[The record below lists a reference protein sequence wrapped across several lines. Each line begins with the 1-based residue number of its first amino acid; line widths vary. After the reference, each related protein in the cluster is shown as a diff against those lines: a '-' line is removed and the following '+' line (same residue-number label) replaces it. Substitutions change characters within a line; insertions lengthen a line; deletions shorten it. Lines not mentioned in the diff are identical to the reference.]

1 MGSRVEDA
9 SRSDLPLRVSSPP
22 KGASLGTPALESEV
36 SAASQRLR
44 CLAALSG
51 SLTDPLGPEDAA
63 NLVEQHA
70 LSALGATSAV
80 VVTLGTFPR
89 LGPSTDHAPELGV
102 HPTLHVVH
110 AIGLRAEVN
119 AALDD
124 LPLDAPVPFAEVAR
138 LGEPLFLP
146 SEREF
151 SRYPDWGTAMIASG
165 ARAAAVVPVWANGE
179 LRGVLGLSFSEPH
192 AFDEDERAFVITLG
206 VMCAQA
212 IMRAHLRAAEHVART
227 AERHAR
233 DEAERANQSKARLV
247 AIISHELRTPINA
260 VMGYSALLS
269 DELDGPVTPQQRS
282 HLTRMRASG
291 RHLYGLVEDLLASAR
306 IEAGQEI
313 VRMDSFLLSEV
324 VEQTLTLIRPLAERK
339 GLSLSVRGPDDPVT
353 LHTDRRKLCQVLTN
367 ILANAVKF
375 TSEGHIVLR
384 IRTEREGVDLRVVF
398 EAEDTG
404 IGVAIEHHEDI
415 FDAFWR
421 LETPGANADGSTGL
435 GLSIARQLA
444 QLLGGDVVIASSRLG
459 VGSTFV
465 VSLPA
470 SLRVTRGVR

>member
-1 MGSRVEDA
+1 MGPRVEDVA
-9 SRSDLPLRVSSPP
+9 RADLPPGVLPTPP
-22 KGASLGTPALESEV
+22 GASLVPSFLESGV
-36 SAASQRLR
+36 SGASRRLR
-44 CLAALSG
+44 ALAALSG

-63 NLVEQHA
+63 SLVEQHA

-89 LGPSTDHAPELGV
+89 LGPSTDRAPDAGA
-102 HPTLHVVH
+102 HPRLHVVH
-110 AIGLRAEVN
+110 AIGLRAEIN

-124 LPLDAPVPFAEVAR
+124 LPIDAPVPFAEVAR

-146 SEREF
+146 SELEF
-151 SRYPDWGTAMIASG
+151 SQYPEWGMAMIASG

-179 LRGVLGLSFSEPH
+179 LRGVLGLSFPEPH
-192 AFDEDERAFVITLG
+192 SFDEDERAFVLTLG

-212 IMRAHLRAAEHVART
+212 IMRAHLRAAEQVAR
-227 AERHAR
+227 AGERRAR
-233 DEAERANQSKARLV
+233 EEAERANQSKARLV
-247 AIISHELRTPINA
+247 ATISHELRTPINA

-269 DELDGPVTPQQRS
+269 DELDGPITPQQRD

-291 RHLYGLVEDLLASAR
+291 RHLHGLVEDLLASAR

-313 VRMDSFLLSEV
+313 VRPESFIVSDV
-324 VEQTLTLIRPLAERK
+324 VEQTLILIRPLAERK
-339 GLSLSVRGPDDPVT
+339 GLSLRVRGPDEPLS
-353 LHTDRRKLCQVLTN
+353 LHTDRRKVCQVLTN

-375 TSEGHIVLR
+375 TSEGQILLR
-384 IRTEREGVDLRVVF
+384 IRTEGHAANLRVSF
-398 EAEDTG
+398 EVEDTG
-404 IGVAIEHHEDI
+404 SGIAVEHHGDI

-421 LETPGANADGSTGL
+421 LDTSGTNSDGSTGL

-465 VSLPA
+465 FSLPA
-470 SLRVTRGVR
+470 TLRVRKAVR